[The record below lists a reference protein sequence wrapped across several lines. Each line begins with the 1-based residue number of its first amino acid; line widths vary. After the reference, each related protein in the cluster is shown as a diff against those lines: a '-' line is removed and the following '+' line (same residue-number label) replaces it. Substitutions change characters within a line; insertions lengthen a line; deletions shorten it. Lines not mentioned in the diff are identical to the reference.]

1 MTEQAAHRLANAL
14 INFKLA
20 FNELTDASKAVPD
33 YDISESYPFYL
44 LDYEEIAPAVAQW
57 CNIQATKLLK
67 QLTYDVPSPIRPQP
81 IETPTVEPKKETEP
95 EEVIESVEAKMTGEL
110 LLIAKLMDGKTFD
123 DYPDFEDA
131 VADYIMRAAPVCH
144 EELKTAGPGV
154 TIISGE
160 MRNFIRQN
168 AIINFR
174 KEVKE
179 A

>member
-67 QLTYDVPSPIRPQP
+67 QLTYDVPSPVRPQP
-81 IETPTVEPKKETEP
+81 IETPVLEEKQKPVLTE
-95 EEVIESVEAKMTGEL
+95 EEKSQEAIMTEEL
-110 LLIAKLMDGKTFD
+110 LLIAKLLDGKTFV
-123 DYPDFEDA
+123 DYPAFEDA
-131 VADYIMRAAPVCH
+131 VADYIERIAPVCH
-144 EELKTAGPGV
+144 EALKSTGIGV
-154 TIISGE
+154 TLLNGE

-168 AIINFR
+168 ANISLE
-174 KEVKE
+174 KGGT
-179 A
+179 